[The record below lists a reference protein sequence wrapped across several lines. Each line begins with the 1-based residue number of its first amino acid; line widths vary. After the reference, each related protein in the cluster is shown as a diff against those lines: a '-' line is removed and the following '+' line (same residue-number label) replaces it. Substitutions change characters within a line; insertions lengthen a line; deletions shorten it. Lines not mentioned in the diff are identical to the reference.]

1 MFLGFVKVKV
11 FRDNQLL
18 LCQFF
23 TVREFEVERAGS
35 LPSCAIS
42 SSGLSSDIRQ
52 ASENLIRGT
61 VRPNEKIGEA
71 RARGKM
77 EQMTGARKEA
87 TFDDPKGRGVSLV
100 ASALPSKV

>member
-61 VRPNEKIGEA
+61 VQEMML
-71 RARGKM
+71 GKLQCSCTKR
-77 EQMTGARKEA
+77 EDR
-87 TFDDPKGRGVSLV
+87 
-100 ASALPSKV
+100 